1 MGFRTDGSPHE
12 CGVKN
17 EKGICRYLNE
27 NEPNDRLKFKELC
40 NVSAD
45 SKMSFKHKGGTTS
58 VSDMDIYANGVLK
71 DGSSIKNH
79 KTGTYDHTNSSAA
92 MNLLPKEINDE
103 LKQKLD
109 NIQEKYFKCGP
120 EEKKVCRKEL
130 SEQINSCIDKISSDT
145 IKKLLNYIDNRNP
158 RIVIINNC
166 ETQCLKVYKS
176 DQFKELSEYPKPESE
191 CEYLLR
197 KKRNAK
203 NSRSIFR
210 KTSDGKEI
218 DTNLRLR
225 ITLNNGISALL
236 GLSNSNNNSVLSIKI
251 QQDNVN
257 KLLSSIEPYSS
268 CSYVSN

>member
-1 MGFRTDGSPHE
+1 MGYKTDGSSHQ

-17 EKGICRYLNE
+17 ETDICQYLNG
-27 NEPNDRLKFKELC
+27 NATIDPLKFKELY
-40 NVSAD
+40 NVSVD
-45 SKMSFKHKGGTTS
+45 SKMSFEHRGGTTS
-58 VSDMDIYANGVLK
+58 VSDMDIYENDTLK

-79 KTGTYDHTNSSAA
+79 KTGTYDYINSSAA
-92 MNLLPKEINDE
+92 MNLLPKEMNDE
-103 LKQKLD
+103 LKQMLN
-109 NIQEKYFKCGP
+109 NIRVKYFKCGP

-145 IKKLLNYIDNRNP
+145 LKKLLNYIDNRNP
-158 RIVIINNC
+158 GIVIINNC

-191 CEYLLR
+191 CEYFLK

-210 KTSDGKEI
+210 KTPDGKEI
-218 DTNLRLR
+218 DTNLRFR

-268 CSYVSN
+268 CSYGSN